1 MINASLKRGLATIN
15 PRLIRF
21 AVGLW
26 WHDCTARDLGQGYR
40 GLTVPVSESP
50 SINTVFPS
58 SLHPGD
64 LAVTMSGVHILA
76 YLGDNHWIEAD
87 PTAHKVLIVQV
98 PESNNAWF
106 NVPVR
111 IVRWRTLSNAA
122 P

>member
-1 MINASLKRGLATIN
+1 
-15 PRLIRF
+15 
-21 AVGLW
+21 
-26 WHDCTARDLGQGYR
+26 
-40 GLTVPVSESP
+40 
-50 SINTVFPS
+50 
-58 SLHPGD
+58 
-64 LAVTMSGVHILA
+64 MSGVHILA